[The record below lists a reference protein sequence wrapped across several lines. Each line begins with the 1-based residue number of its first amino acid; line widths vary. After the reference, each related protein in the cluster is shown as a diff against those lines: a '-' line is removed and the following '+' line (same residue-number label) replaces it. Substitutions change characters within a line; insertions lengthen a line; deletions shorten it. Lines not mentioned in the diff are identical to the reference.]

1 MTSIFQ
7 ILIKILVSLFQLG
20 KVQSAWFK
28 VNGEHSKRPSTATA
42 AKAQGFL
49 GVELKALHY
58 ITEKQI
64 FFQEKRGAH
73 LLIYDDSVD
82 AQGCIKALGLPLVDT
97 VEESTEDG
105 NDKKRIEK
113 VSGEDENK
121 GKEAFI
127 VQKFRALL
135 GLWSSRRRSS
145 SVEFVSPA
153 PSPSAAIEAE
163 PPAFAP
169 KLPFH
174 VHSYS
179 PLHHNHQASAP
190 QKIWREHKD
199 KSRLQTILLAV
210 LGSTGA
216 AFLVCVLGLF
226 WLSGKFKEHRKK
238 AARIMSMQREKERS
252 RGKSKFVSSRKSPG
266 KVSLNPALDLLYLNS
281 LEKDLEQR
289 TTYLNRIPE
298 TVNTLSNHSTP
309 KTTVHERQESKQELV
324 MKSDSAIASSS
335 STMEIMPVHDD
346 VESMMNLCTLLLIL
360 DHLML
365 GFRML
370 RLVISMIFLK
380 SPPQMH

>member
-28 VNGEHSKRPSTATA
+28 VNGEHSKRVPT
-42 AKAQGFL
+42 F
-49 GVELKALHY
+49 
-58 ITEKQI
+58 
-64 FFQEKRGAH
+64 
-73 LLIYDDSVD
+73 LIYDDSVD

-216 AFLVCVLGLF
+216 AFL
-226 WLSGKFKEHRKK
+226 
-238 AARIMSMQREKERS
+238 
-252 RGKSKFVSSRKSPG
+252 SPG

-346 VESMMNLCTLLLIL
+346 VESVMRESDGGIYSSGDKIIPIDCHSSDDESLHSFVDSRSSNARLSNASAGNLN
-360 DHLML
+360 D
-365 GFRML
+365 
-370 RLVISMIFLK
+370 ISEIPPSNALK
-380 SPPQMH
+380 IMPSPSTPPKIQTFKKKH